1 MNRRKL
7 QALFNYARKQAAAD
21 SSNATD
27 EDSDDEMPQIMRDIS
42 KEFEIDY
49 TPAAD
54 DAPELITLTPC
65 NNDSVSLVIQGN
77 QIEVYCNG
85 QLIDIV
91 TSWADDFDSYQAAV
105 TSYNHLEKVLD
116 GKDYD
121 RLPKITIT
129 RN

>member
-21 SSNATD
+21 SSANND
-27 EDSDDEMPQIMRDIS
+27 DDSDDIPQIVRDIT
-42 KEFEIDY
+42 KDFDVDY

-54 DAPELITLTPC
+54 DAPELITLTPL
-65 NNDSVSLVIQGN
+65 NDDNVSLVIQGN
-77 QIEVYCNG
+77 QIEIYHNG
-85 QLIDIV
+85 TRIDVV
-91 TSWADDFDSYQAAV
+91 TSWADDFDSYKAAV
-105 TSYNHLEKVLD
+105 TSYNHLEKVLA

-121 RLPKITIT
+121 RLPQITIT